1 MIRVADPPENDRFIR
16 LGPGQNHVCGPEVAD
31 FRKKQR
37 TRLQAIHASLIDVV
51 DTVSG
56 LGRKQATT
64 SPQIPPSLRSGPM
77 GRRAAGS
84 VAAGDDIISSPPSHL
99 VGVVAQSSMED
110 SAFPCSV
117 GQTDRPVA

>member
-37 TRLQAIHASLIDVV
+37 TRLQAIHASLIDRIV
-51 DTVSG
+51 DTLSG

-64 SPQIPPSLRSGPM
+64 SKSRNRCAPGQW
-77 GRRAAGS
+77 
-84 VAAGDDIISSPPSHL
+84 
-99 VGVVAQSSMED
+99 VG
-110 SAFPCSV
+110 
-117 GQTDRPVA
+117 